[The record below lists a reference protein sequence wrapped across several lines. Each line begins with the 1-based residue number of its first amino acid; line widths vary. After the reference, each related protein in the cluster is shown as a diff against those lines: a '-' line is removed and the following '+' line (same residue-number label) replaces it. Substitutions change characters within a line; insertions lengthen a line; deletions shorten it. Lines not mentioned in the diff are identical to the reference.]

1 MLNDILPSYGGNIL
15 PGDGSWT
22 VLLGKTLESP
32 LNSKEIKSVNPKGNK
47 LWIFI
52 RRTDAEAEA
61 PILWPPDV
69 KSQLIR
75 KDSDV
80 GKDWWQEGKGTTE
93 DEMAG
98 WHHWLN
104 GHEFEQTPGDC
115 EGQRSLASCSPRRHR
130 AGHDWV
136 TEHNNK
142 MGVREKICIS
152 LRIWSVC

>member
-1 MLNDILPSYGGNIL
+1 MLNDILPSYRDNIL

-22 VLLGKTLESP
+22 VLLGKTLGSP
-32 LNSKEIKSVNPKGNK
+32 LNSKEIKPVNPKGNQ

-52 RRTDAEAEA
+52 RRTDAAAEA

-98 WHHWLN
+98 WHHRLN
-104 GHEFEQTPGDC
+104 GYEFEQAPGDC
-115 EGQRSLASCSPRRHR
+115 EGQGSLGSCSPRGHR
-130 AGHDWV
+130 AGHDWA

-142 MGVREKICIS
+142 IGVREKIRVS